1 MTTGKHGE
9 MVMDAAEKRAIYTII
24 ERKDGKSNWV
34 RVGIGYVNRDGSITV
49 KLDALPVNGVLQVR
63 EWEDPGMRALEARK
77 RAEQSAAQHAVA

>member
-1 MTTGKHGE
+1 
-9 MVMDAAEKRAIYTII
+9 MDAAEKRAIYTII

-63 EWEDPGMRALEARK
+63 EWEDPEVRALEARK
-77 RAEQSAAQHAVA
+77 RMEQNAAQRAVA